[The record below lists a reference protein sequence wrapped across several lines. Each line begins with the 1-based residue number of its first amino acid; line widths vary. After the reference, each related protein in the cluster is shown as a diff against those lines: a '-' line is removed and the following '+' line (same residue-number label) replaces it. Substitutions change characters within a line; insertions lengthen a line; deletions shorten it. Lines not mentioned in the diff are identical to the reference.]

1 MNAAPPPQNFT
12 TEYLHKALHYFF
24 GYNEFRHSQ
33 LDIIKSVLNREDV
46 LAIMPTGGGKSICYQ
61 LPAVVQ
67 PGVAIVISPLIAL
80 MKDQVDALRANG
92 IGAAYLNSTQTP
104 DEQRSVI
111 AGVRNGNVKL
121 LYIAPERIPAQSEQ
135 FFNFIRSLSPSLF
148 AIDEAHCIS
157 AWGHDFRPEYL
168 KLAVLKQELPEVPV
182 IALTASAD
190 KVTQQ
195 DIVNRL
201 ALTNYKLYLSSFNRP
216 NIRYY
221 ILPKKNAM
229 AHITH
234 YVQRR
239 RNDCGIIYALSR
251 ASTESIAGKLNDA
264 GIKAAFYHAG
274 MDAADRARVQ
284 EAFQRDD
291 IKVVVATIAFGM
303 GIDKSNVRY
312 VIHHDVSKNIEGYYQ
327 ETGRAG
333 RDGLPSEAILY
344 YTVGDIIKLR
354 SFATIDDNPK
364 QTEIILRKLKLMQEY
379 AENEGCRRQYLLQ
392 YFGEQAPTYCGN
404 CDYCMAQLEEKD
416 MTDDAQKLLSAA
428 VRTGERFGANYLAD
442 LLRGSNSE
450 KISEEHK
457 ALKTWGVGKN
467 LTRDEWLWMTR
478 QLVNGG
484 YLQTAN
490 EYGGLAV
497 TEKGWN
503 VLKGTAQIRVVTQR
517 QTVVPNMLAPEEESE
532 VLNALKDLRHRIAME
547 ENVPAYA
554 IVTDKTLAELVTR
567 MPISMA
573 EISSVSGFG
582 EYKTERYGADFI
594 RTLQRFS
601 KRINP
606 TGGKA
611 PARTG
616 APRTP
621 KTDKPAKGSTAEAT
635 YTLFKEGK
643 KLADIAA
650 ERSLSLT
657 TVEGHLESYVA
668 SGELDVLKLV
678 APDRLATITETI
690 KATGQSIAIKPIR
703 DILGE
708 SYSWGEIR
716 FAMAYYRL
724 MNR

>member
-1 MNAAPPPQNFT
+1 
-12 TEYLHKALHYFF
+12 
-24 GYNEFRHSQ
+24 
-33 LDIIKSVLNREDV
+33 
-46 LAIMPTGGGKSICYQ
+46 
-61 LPAVVQ
+61 
-67 PGVAIVISPLIAL
+67 
-80 MKDQVDALRANG
+80 
-92 IGAAYLNSTQTP
+92 
-104 DEQRSVI
+104 
-111 AGVRNGNVKL
+111 
-121 LYIAPERIPAQSEQ
+121 
-135 FFNFIRSLSPSLF
+135 
-148 AIDEAHCIS
+148 
-157 AWGHDFRPEYL
+157 
-168 KLAVLKQELPEVPV
+168 
-182 IALTASAD
+182 
-190 KVTQQ
+190 
-195 DIVNRL
+195 
-201 ALTNYKLYLSSFNRP
+201 
-216 NIRYY
+216 
-221 ILPKKNAM
+221 
-229 AHITH
+229 
-234 YVQRR
+234 
-239 RNDCGIIYALSR
+239 
-251 ASTESIAGKLNDA
+251 
-264 GIKAAFYHAG
+264 
-274 MDAADRARVQ
+274 
-284 EAFQRDD
+284 
-291 IKVVVATIAFGM
+291 
-303 GIDKSNVRY
+303 
-312 VIHHDVSKNIEGYYQ
+312 
-327 ETGRAG
+327 
-333 RDGLPSEAILY
+333 
-344 YTVGDIIKLR
+344 
-354 SFATIDDNPK
+354 
-364 QTEIILRKLKLMQEY
+364 
-379 AENEGCRRQYLLQ
+379 
-392 YFGEQAPTYCGN
+392 
-404 CDYCMAQLEEKD
+404 
-416 MTDDAQKLLSAA
+416 
-428 VRTGERFGANYLAD
+428 
-442 LLRGSNSE
+442 
-450 KISEEHK
+450 
-457 ALKTWGVGKN
+457 
-467 LTRDEWLWMTR
+467 MTR

-621 KTDKPAKGSTAEAT
+621 KTDKPAKGSTAEMT

-650 ERSLSLT
+650 ERGLSLT

-708 SYSWGEIR
+708 SYNWGEIR